1 MSLMLGNPHSDVPIK
16 NQVET
21 KGKKKIG
28 RGCANYHPSVWG
40 DRFVTLSPD
49 EMASTTCEIDE
60 VTKRRAVKLKEQ
72 LKKMLL
78 NVSDSLQELNLINE
92 IQRLGVAY
100 HFEKEIKDALSRMHD
115 AHINGNDISDDLHA
129 VALWFRLLRQQGYNV
144 SSNVFRRF
152 KDENGEFKATLKD
165 DIRGL
170 LSLYEAAY
178 LGTRE
183 DNILDEAIN
192 FTTEHL
198 KSAMSHLSSPL
209 STLVQFALDL
219 PLHKCVERLQSRY
232 YISIYQEEE
241 RNDILLEFA
250 KFDFN
255 MLQSLHKKELSDIS
269 RWWKENDF
277 STKLPFIRD
286 RIVELYFW
294 ILEVYFEPQY
304 ARARRMMTTIISL
317 TSILDDI
324 YDVHGT
330 LEELELYTVAIERW
344 DRAIMD
350 QLPDYMKVHYNAL
363 LNAVEKFED
372 ELSKEGKSYRIPYLK
387 KALTLLAKG
396 YLEEARWTSEEYV
409 PTLEEYMKIALIT
422 NGYPMLSV
430 ASLVG
435 MGDIVTKEA
444 FEWAINVPKVV
455 EASAVICRLRDD
467 ITSNE
472 FEQERTHVVSGIH
485 CYMKEHGTTYR
496 EACKVFLEKTAD
508 AWKDANMEWMEPT
521 PVPREVIKRPM
532 NLARVIELLYQHQDS
547 YTNSAFET
555 KEHVTMMLVDPIPV

>member
-1 MSLMLGNPHSDVPIK
+1 MSLILGSSHSDVPTK
-16 NQVET
+16 NHVET

-28 RGCANYHPSVWG
+28 RSCANFHPSVWG

-49 EMASTTCEIDE
+49 EIEID
-60 VTKRRAVKLKEQ
+60 VLTKERAEKLKEQ
-72 LKKMLL
+72 LKRMLR

-100 HFEKEIKDALSRMHD
+100 HFEKEIKDALYRMYD
-115 AHINGNDISDDLHA
+115 AHINCDDVSDDLHA

-144 SSNVFRRF
+144 SSNVFKRF
-152 KDENGEFKATLKD
+152 KDEKGEFKATLKD

-209 STLVQFALDL
+209 STLVQLSLDV
-219 PLHKCVERLQSRY
+219 PLHRRVERLQSRY
-232 YISIYQEEE
+232 YISIYQEGKE
-241 RNDILLEFA
+241 RNDVLLEFA
-250 KFDFN
+250 KLDFN
-255 MLQSLHKKELSDIS
+255 MLQCLHKKELSHIS

-277 STKLPFIRD
+277 ARKLPFIRD
-286 RIVELYFW
+286 RVVELYFW
-294 ILEVYFEPQY
+294 IVEVYLEPQY
-304 ARARRMMTTIISL
+304 SRARKMMTKLISL
-317 TSILDDI
+317 MSILDDT
-324 YDVHGT
+324 YDVYGT
-330 LEELELYTVAIERW
+330 LEELEIYTTAIERW
-344 DRAIMD
+344 DPAAMD
-350 QLPDYMKVHYNAL
+350 QLPDYMKLHYNGL
-363 LNAVEKFED
+363 LNTVDQIEN
-372 ELSKEGKSYRIPYLK
+372 ELSTEGKSYRIPYVK
-387 KALTLLAKG
+387 KVITDLAKG
-396 YLEEARWTSEEYV
+396 YLEEARWTSAEYV
-409 PTLEEYMKIALIT
+409 PTLEEYMKIAIIT

-430 ASLVG
+430 ASLMG

-455 EASAVICRLRDD
+455 EASAAICRLRDD

-472 FEQERTHVVSGIH
+472 FEQERTHVASGIQCH
-485 CYMKEHGTTYR
+485 MKEHGTTYA
-496 EACKVFLEKTAD
+496 EACKIFLEMTAD
-508 AWKDANMEWMEPT
+508 AWKEMNMECMEPV
-521 PVPREVIKRPM
+521 PAPREVIKRPL

-555 KEHVTMMLVDPIPV
+555 KEHITMVLVDPIPI